1 MASLSLASHAA
12 IGQSPPMS
20 PRDIPSSM
28 DPAAVAEI
36 DDRLAAIRR
45 DEPVAIPLA
54 IESGSRAW
62 GFPSPDSDYDCR
74 FIFVRPVEHYL
85 SPWPRRDVIETPL
98 AGELD
103 VNGWDLGKALKLLLK
118 GNAVVIEW
126 LTSPITYDCDPQF
139 RSDLLALARRTADR
153 TLIARH
159 YLHLGERQ
167 RRSYFSDARTVP
179 QKKIFYALRPAV
191 ALRWLRHHPGEAIAP
206 MNFPQLLA
214 ECEPPLEVSDIASQL
229 IARKAVTRELGSE
242 PLPATI
248 AAFIDAE
255 FELARASIPE
265 GGRASDSARAEA
277 DAFFLAAVY
286 RLAPRKGGD
295 R

>member
-1 MASLSLASHAA
+1 
-12 IGQSPPMS
+12 MS
-20 PRDIPSSM
+20 PRQIPPSM
-28 DPAAVAEI
+28 NPAAVARI
-36 DDRLAAIRR
+36 DERLAAIRR

-74 FIFVRPVEHYL
+74 FIFVRPARHYL
-85 SPWPRRDVIETPL
+85 TPWPRRDVIETPL

-118 GNAVVIEW
+118 GNAVIIEW

-153 TLIARH
+153 ALIARH

-167 RRSYFSDARTVP
+167 RRSYFSDARAVP
-179 QKKIFYALRPAV
+179 QKKIFYALRPAA
-191 ALRWLRHHPGEAIAP
+191 ALRWLRQHPGEAIAP

-214 ECEPPLEVSDIASQL
+214 ECAPPAEVSGIASRL
-229 IARKAVTRELGSE
+229 MERKAVTRELGSE
-242 PLPATI
+242 PLPAAI

-255 FELARASIPE
+255 FELARESI
-265 GGRASDSARAEA
+265 GKAEPA
-277 DAFFLAAVY
+277 GNLSGKEEAEAFFLATVY
-286 RLAPRKGGD
+286 RLDPRQH